1 MTRVLFVCLGNIC
14 RSPMAEA
21 MLRHMVEREGMGEA
35 ISVDSAG
42 TGDWHI
48 GKPPHEGTR
57 GVLDRAGIS
66 YAGMRARQFEGGDF
80 AAFDYIVCMDAQNER
95 DVLAVRQRAAGGGGK
110 VLRFMDLVADA
121 KSTDVPDPYY
131 TGNFDEVYELVEAG
145 CGELLRRIKASAASA
160 L

>member
-1 MTRVLFVCLGNIC
+1 MIRILFVCLGNIC

-21 MLRHMVEREGMGEA
+21 MLRHLAEREGMGGMLM
-35 ISVDSAG
+35 VDSAG

-57 GVLDRAGIS
+57 GVLDRGGIS
-66 YAGMRARQFEGGDF
+66 YAGMKARQFQGDDF

-95 DVLAVRQRAAGGGGK
+95 DVLAVRARAAGGEAK
-110 VLRFMDLVADA
+110 VLRFMDLVAEA

-131 TGNFDEVYELVEAG
+131 TGNFDEVYGLVEAG
-145 CGELLRRIKASAASA
+145 CAELLRRVMAESA
-160 L
+160 